1 MPSVIRITYNEIANY
16 NEPGGLKMNVE
27 LTEEQKI
34 KIQNSTGVYR
44 IMKEILMRENFIE
57 RDHEHV
63 WVICL
68 APNNKILN
76 IELVSLGAI
85 SETVLQP
92 MQVFRFAILKG
103 AVKLIMVHNHP
114 DGELEPSEADK
125 DITDRMIQV
134 GNIVN
139 VELLDHLIIT
149 ELYFYSFKDEGL
161 MEELRKSTKW
171 VPTFVEIER
180 IKKEALK
187 LGEKK
192 GRKEGLKEG
201 EKRKAKKMAKKMKKE
216 REPIEKILKYTGLSR
231 EEIDEL

>member
-1 MPSVIRITYNEIANY
+1 
-16 NEPGGLKMNVE
+16 MNVE

-34 KIQNSTGVYR
+34 KILNSSDVYMV
-44 IMKEILMRENFIE
+44 MKQILMRENKIE

-63 WVICL
+63 WCVCL
-68 APNNKILN
+68 DPGNKILN

-85 SETVLQP
+85 NETVLQP
-92 MQVFRFAILKG
+92 MQVFRIAILKG

-114 DGELEPSEADK
+114 HGELEPSEGDK
-125 DITDRMIQV
+125 DVTDRMIQV

-139 VELLDHLIIT
+139 VEVLDHLIIT
-149 ELYFYSFKDEGL
+149 ELYYYSFKDDGL

-171 VPTFVEIER
+171 VPTFIEIDR

-192 GRKEGLKEG
+192 GRKEGRKEG
-201 EKRKAKKMAKKMKKE
+201 KKVGIEVGMKKRDKE
-216 REPIEKILKYTGLSR
+216 IAKAMKKKGTEIEFISEITGLSKD
-231 EEIDEL
+231 EIKKL

>member
-1 MPSVIRITYNEIANY
+1 
-16 NEPGGLKMNVE
+16 MNVE
-27 LTEEQKI
+27 LSEEQKI
-34 KIQNSTGVYR
+34 KVQNSSSVYR
-44 IMKEILMRENFIE
+44 IMREILMRENAIE

-63 WVICL
+63 YVVCL

-85 SETVLQP
+85 DETVLKP
-92 MQVFRFAILKG
+92 MQVFRIALMKG
-103 AVKLIMVHNHP
+103 AVRLILVHNHP
-114 DGELEPSEADK
+114 HGELKPSEADK
-125 DITDRMIQV
+125 DVTDRMIQV

-139 VELLDHLIIT
+139 VEVLDHLIIT
-149 ELYFYSFKDEGL
+149 ELYYYSFKDDGL
-161 MEELRKSTKW
+161 MAALRKSTKW
-171 VPTFVEIER
+171 VPTYIEIER

-201 EKRKAKKMAKKMKKE
+201 EKRKAKKMAKRMKKE

-231 EEIDEL
+231 EEIGEL

>member
-57 RDHEHV
+57 RGHEHV

-68 APNNKILN
+68 APNNKIFN

-85 SETVLQP
+85 NETVLQP

-149 ELYFYSFKDEGL
+149 ELYFYSFKDDGI
-161 MEELRKSTKW
+161 MAELRKSTKW

-201 EKRKAKKMAKKMKKE
+201 EKRKAKKMAKKMKME

-231 EEIDEL
+231 EEIEEL